1 MSPTM
6 ELLYHYFVGP
16 PDAARWPE
24 GLRDDPA
31 AAQGQ
36 YAFQEGLRL
45 GMLLAL
51 ECLGPDLLLRP

>member
-16 PDAARWPE
+16 PDAAHWP
-24 GLRDDPA
+24 
-31 AAQGQ
+31 
-36 YAFQEGLRL
+36 EGLRL